1 MTTSN
6 KPGNRPPDGPA
17 IDLADMEAHAGEAS
31 NLLKAMASPHRL
43 MVLCNLMDR
52 ELSVGELLEE
62 IPLSASALSQHLA
75 VLRREGLVST
85 RREAQTI
92 YYSIAR
98 GPAREII
105 SVLHEGFCAPAKPRR
120 SSPS

>member
-1 MTTSN
+1 MSTSTG
-6 KPGNRPPDGPA
+6 PGSRHSDGDGF
-17 IDLADMEAHAGEAS
+17 DLDQMEKHAGEAS
-31 NLLKAMASPHRL
+31 ALLKAMASPHRL

-62 IPLSASALSQHLA
+62 IPLSASALSQHLG

-92 YYSIAR
+92 YYSLAE
-98 GPAREII
+98 GPAMEVI

-120 SSPS
+120 RRPR